1 MDSRTPPEFTQIY
14 VSTGLHG
21 HPMEPHVGNVGP
33 PQSQVFSER
42 VGWKIINISDPSKL
56 KTHVVQ
62 GQLHL
67 LLVSYLRP
75 ESHHSRYLNVMVNKL
90 TVLIRKRK
98 KLIFKLTMRV
108 DAATVNGEQ
117 T

>member
-14 VSTGLHG
+14 VSTGLGG
-21 HPMEPHVGNVGP
+21 HPMKPHVGNVSP
-33 PQSQVFSER
+33 PQSQVLSVR
-42 VGWKIINISDPSKL
+42 VGWKIFNISDPSKL

-108 DAATVNGEQ
+108 SALR
-117 T
+117 

>member
-1 MDSRTPPEFTQIY
+1 M
-14 VSTGLHG
+14 
-21 HPMEPHVGNVGP
+21 
-33 PQSQVFSER
+33 
-42 VGWKIINISDPSKL
+42 
-56 KTHVVQ
+56 
-62 GQLHL
+62 
-67 LLVSYLRP
+67 SYLRP